1 MKYRQGSVTNGI
13 PYIAFRIQNGT
24 FTVENNHF
32 NKFIIKSVHIY
43 DLVIPVLVIYTRE
56 MKTCFYKTIYSRA

>member
-13 PYIAFRIQNGT
+13 PYIALGIQNGT

-32 NKFIIKSVHIY
+32 DKFIIKSVIY
-43 DLVIPVLVIYTRE
+43 MTW
-56 MKTCFYKTIYSRA
+56 